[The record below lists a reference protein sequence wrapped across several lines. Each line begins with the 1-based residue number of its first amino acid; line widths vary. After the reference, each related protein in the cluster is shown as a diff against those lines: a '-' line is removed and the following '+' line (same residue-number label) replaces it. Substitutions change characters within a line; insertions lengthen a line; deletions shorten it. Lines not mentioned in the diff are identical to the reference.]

1 MGERSLVR
9 RSGLVRIRMQ
19 AAEHVLAHPPRPAP
33 RTTEPR
39 QIATAGPCSR
49 DVRRIALCA
58 LPLWLTLVFDVGARA
73 DPDGG
78 PRTLDPDRRWDVL
91 AAAAGTS
98 SRNRLLQAGE
108 ELGGWRIELAGTTF
122 DGPRLLKV
130 ARASPDAR
138 LVAALR
144 DEFGRPID
152 VEDLLWFLDDVL
164 AAGRRGLRGE
174 LVYVTS
180 GRARSHG
187 ILLHPDDVFAG
198 RPRRYGEH
206 GVLPIDRPEPQRSD
220 LPPAVDGDPPG
231 PGWAMRYR
239 DPVGEA
245 AALSALTKKTGD
257 PGFEQRLRAL
267 LTQLRE
273 QGAEV
278 SVNSTVRSPERG
290 YLMWGA
296 FELGRA
302 ADEREFTQRLARLEA
317 RNREWKLDVPIRWR
331 GDGDWQ
337 SARESAREMA
347 DTYEVV
353 FATEGGARSSSHYGG
368 RAVDVTALALPR
380 RLTLT
385 DPRGTTQVFDLSG
398 VDEPLDLSL
407 TPALIEWIEAH
418 FGLRKLR
425 SDYPHW
431 DDAADSRSR

>member
-1 MGERSLVR
+1 MLILV
-9 RSGLVRIRMQ
+9 S
-19 AAEHVLAHPPRPAP
+19 
-33 RTTEPR
+33 
-39 QIATAGPCSR
+39 
-49 DVRRIALCA
+49 
-58 LPLWLTLVFDVGARA
+58 DVGAKGE
-73 DPDGG
+73 PDDVA
-78 PRTLDPDRRWDVL
+78 RSLAPDRRWEVL
-91 AAAAGTS
+91 SATAGTT

-108 ELGGWRIELAGTTF
+108 ELGGWRIDFAGTTL

-130 ARASPDAR
+130 ARASTDDR

-198 RPRRYGEH
+198 RPRRYGEQ
-206 GVLPIDRPEPQRSD
+206 GRLPIDRPAPQRSD
-220 LPPAVDGDPPG
+220 LPPAADGDPPG

-239 DPVGEA
+239 DPVGEGPS
-245 AALSALTKKTGD
+245 LSALTKKTGSPD
-257 PGFEQRLRAL
+257 FEQRLRTL

-302 ADEREFTQRLARLEA
+302 ANEREFIDRLTRLEA

-337 SARESAREMA
+337 AVRESAREMA

-368 RAVDVTALALPR
+368 RAVDVTALDLPR

-407 TPALIEWIEAH
+407 TPTLIEWIEAH

-425 SDYPHW
+425 TDYPHW
-431 DDAADSRSR
+431 DDAAGARLR